1 MSPDLISYTCLKNTL
16 NLWAHHC
23 CQHHFSNAHKDIQHV
38 SPQGGPACRVCVCV
52 CPCPSCRCIVSLG
65 QSGRV
70 FTANY
75 CSRPHSHIQLD
86 TKSFRQKKKKKS
98 ATKWPVIS
106 EGTNMKI
113 IPEFHA
119 KSISIQ
125 WSRYK
130 TSYHIKESV
139 HRHFCALIHSLCY
152 EMLNLVSSQRFNCL
166 EEMSL

>member
-1 MSPDLISYTCLKNTL
+1 MFEEYTEFMSTSLLSAPLFKRTQRHTTRQPSGRTSLSK
-16 NLWAHHC
+16 LWC
-23 CQHHFSNAHKDIQHV
+23 
-38 SPQGGPACRVCVCV
+38 VCVCV
-52 CPCPSCRCIVSLG
+52 CPSCRCIVSLG

-75 CSRPHSHIQLD
+75 CSGPHSHIQLD
-86 TKSFRQKKKKKS
+86 TKSFRQKKKKKYLS
-98 ATKWPVIS
+98 ATKRPVIS

-119 KSISIQ
+119 KSISVQ

-139 HRHFCALIHSLCY
+139 HRHFSVRWFIACATKC
-152 EMLNLVSSQRFNCL
+152 
-166 EEMSL
+166 